1 MNKNWRE
8 RKKNEEIYSRLEMGN
23 CKNDVQSK
31 FRRMKKMIKI
41 CNLENGHKQ
50 KKIRETVKMSK
61 ETKKKRQ
68 KGLKLKLKLNAD
80 RKQRTK

>member
-61 ETKKKRQ
+61 ETKKK
-68 KGLKLKLKLNAD
+68 K
-80 RKQRTK
+80 TKRFEAKIEIER